1 MLRAS
6 KAAEI
11 AGVPS
16 VTIVGSE
23 FMKQAALISKG
34 LGLPLAV
41 AEYPGAPMLD
51 GAEAIRAKVTD
62 NLLPEIIRGLTSPL
76 SERTDAAALSE
87 PRAGAI
93 VIKGTL
99 SQVQNHFHRNMW
111 SDGLPIIPPT
121 RERVAAFLRFTT
133 RDATESLGVL
143 PQEGRK
149 ATIHSIAV
157 NAVMAGCLPEY
168 FPVALAA
175 LEAVTDPRFD
185 LLGIQTTTNP
195 VTPVL
200 IINGP
205 IRLALEINCGR
216 GCMGPGFRANATIG
230 RAVKLAL
237 LNIGLCHPGAI
248 SKSIHGMPGRFT
260 FCFGELEEA
269 SPWDPLHVE
278 MGYRAEESTVSVV
291 GGQGTQ
297 NMCCGLTTPEGIVH
311 MVADGMRYYGSNGYL
326 RGSGAPLLV
335 IGPGHAKIFH
345 EAGWDKEIPP
355 CSFWI
360 RPTPIPTNRL
370 SERTSAI

>member
-1 MLRAS
+1 MLAS
-6 KAAEI
+6 KRI
-11 AGVPS
+11 H
-16 VTIVGSE
+16 
-23 FMKQAALISKG
+23 
-34 LGLPLAV
+34 
-41 AEYPGAPMLD
+41 GAD
-51 GAEAIRAKVTD
+51 D
-62 NLLPEIIRGLTSPL
+62 
-76 SERTDAAALSE
+76 
-87 PRAGAI
+87 AGALFTQMVKLGI
-93 VIKGTL
+93 T
-99 SQVQNHFHRNMW
+99 
-111 SDGLPIIPPT
+111 DGLPVFPPT
-121 RERVAAFLRFTT
+121 ERSVQQMIDYAGLPPSQEIGIVPPENGI
-133 RDATESLGVL
+133 ATVEKV
-143 PQEGRK
+143 
-149 ATIHSIAV
+149 AV

-168 FPVALAA
+168 FPVVLAA

-237 LNIGLCHPGAI
+237 LNIGLCHPGTI

-278 MGYRAEESTVSVV
+278 LGFRAEESAVSVV

-297 NMCCGLTTPEGIVH
+297 NMWCGFTTPEGIVH

-345 EAGWDKEIPP
+345 QAGWDKRRIKEALFARTALPLSQVPAERHISRPVYESWDRSRSINVCDSPENIVIVVAGGSEPYHLTYIP
-355 CSFWI
+355 SFTHPVAVI
-360 RPTPIPTNRL
+360 TKRIHSPAR
-370 SERTSAI
+370 